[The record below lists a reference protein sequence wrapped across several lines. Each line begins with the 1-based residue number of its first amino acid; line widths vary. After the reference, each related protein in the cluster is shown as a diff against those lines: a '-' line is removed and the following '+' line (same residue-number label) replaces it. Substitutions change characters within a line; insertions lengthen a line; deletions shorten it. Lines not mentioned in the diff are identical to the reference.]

1 MSHRRPS
8 SLSGKFRR
16 HRHAV
21 VTGVATLAVA
31 GASALAIALPQHST
45 PADAAARPMS
55 VGDQQLAADALASQ
69 AAAAD
74 ASASASA
81 SADAQAE
88 AEAKARAEAEA
99 SADASASAD
108 AKASAEAK
116 ARAEAEAASRAQQR
130 QALPSSK
137 PSATAPATA
146 SATPSATASPSP
158 LAKTYSGTPQQIA
171 AQLVPAGQ
179 LQCFNNIVERESG
192 WNVHATNPSSGAYG
206 LMQALPGSKMA
217 SAGADWR
224 DNPATQIKWGL
235 QYMNQ
240 TYGSPC
246 AAWSFWQAHT
256 WY

>member
-1 MSHRRPS
+1 MPKHRTP

-16 HRHAV
+16 HRRAV

-31 GASALAIALPQHST
+31 GASALAVALPQHST
-45 PADAAARPMS
+45 PAEAAARPAS
-55 VGDQQLAADALASQ
+55 ASDQQLATDALASQ
-69 AAAAD
+69 AAAE

-81 SADAQAE
+81 SASAQAE

-99 SADASASAD
+99 SASAGAQAEASASASASAQ

-116 ARAEAEAASRAQQR
+116 ARAEAASRDQQR
-130 QALPSSK
+130 QALPTGK
-137 PSATAPATA
+137 PAA
-146 SATPSATASPSP
+146 SASAPP

-171 AQLVPAGQ
+171 AQIVPAGQ

-192 WNVHATNPSSGAYG
+192 WNVHATNASSGAYG

-217 SAGADWR
+217 SVGADWR

-246 AAWSFWQAHT
+246 AAWSFWQSHN